1 MQENEEKSSR
11 VSKIVKKHFQLK
23 IILALGS
30 ALFFIV
36 ILCVI
41 AAVLISPVLKF
52 ASLAER
58 LSNTFTQH
66 CFFCTVD
73 EVDQKSQE
81 KFYKKVQKIDN
92 KYKQGVGMGVNG
104 HNVDSVKPVSNPSI
118 QLDIALLVSS
128 ALMDRTMH
136 SNIPNI
142 NDLED
147 AIEEGA
153 SGGNDTGNNVTNEDW
168 SDLTEGDGLLSL
180 WKVSWYEAE
189 GDPTNIYF
197 EGCGMDEDYCVVKRV
212 EFATNKDPRGASVIR
227 RLAKHMVKRSIHW
240 DIRSFDCSTKEESH
254 TCWETNSWYEYS
266 LSVEKEDKNYTV
278 KTDERPYVS
287 VIEYPS
293 SEEQVNGSTSSFV
306 TYLLSTYI
314 PEHFYYDKV
323 KENTEGNYTYSVLPN
338 PKKVTKEEYL
348 DAKKAIKN
356 YMYYYKYIYDAIA
369 KYISTQNKSMC
380 SYGGSCEY
388 AVDGATYS
396 NLKVKLL
403 QCGDETR
410 GEPIEGEAL
419 VDFEK
424 YIMGVVYAENAG
436 GSFEAL
442 KAQAVAARSYA
453 LLRGKKMGTKYLQI
467 YQENGQWILPI
478 RNCTE
483 DQVYCD
489 PDQGCSAVRK
499 PSASGAA
506 TTIYSGANK
515 KGYTYKGPL
524 SADSDIR
531 KAVIET
537 TGEVLMNGGSI
548 VYTTYTDTTQ
558 NRFNSMAND
567 GIEYNQILAN
577 VYGTGSDVKSSCDY
591 SCGAS
596 GDFASWKQTDGT
608 WKDVIIGSPGGSMG
622 KIGCLV
628 TSLAI
633 QIARSGA
640 APFDDFNPGSFAMA
654 LNQIGAFGPG
664 GALQGDHYVTSVAPN
679 FYKDYS
685 SANTGG
691 IGSTQADKLAVI
703 QKQLEDGCYP
713 IVRVKGDGHFVAVD
727 RVEGDSVYIFDP
739 DPSNKTGM
747 LWPFYDVGGT
757 TLSSC
762 WKRR

>member
-1 MQENEEKSSR
+1 MQENEEIEKEKKKKRLFLRAGLLSIGSFSSFLIMGA
-11 VSKIVKKHFQLK
+11 VVITAAL
-23 IILALGS
+23 IIFL
-30 ALFFIV
+30 
-36 ILCVI
+36 
-41 AAVLISPVLKF
+41 SPIIKF
-52 ASLAER
+52 TSLVNR
-58 LSNTFTQH
+58 ITNTFTQK
-66 CFFCTVD
+66 CFFCDVD
-73 EVDQKSQE
+73 DVEE
-81 KFYKKVQKIDN
+81 KAQQRFYKKIQKIDN
-92 KYKQGVGMGVNG
+92 QYKRGVGMSPG
-104 HNVDSVKPVSNPSI
+104 NPSI
-118 QLDIALLVSS
+118 QIDVALLISS
-128 ALMDRTMH
+128 AIIDRTMVG
-136 SNIPNI
+136 NI
-142 NDLED
+142 NNINLDDVED
-147 AIEEGA
+147 GDINLDEIE
-153 SGGNDTGNNVTNEDW
+153 
-168 SDLTEGDGLLSL
+168 SDSDNTDGSENADIWDDALDGDGILSL
-180 WKVSWYEAE
+180 WKTSWYEAE
-189 GDPTNIYF
+189 GDPVSVVYEN
-197 EGCGMDEDYCVVKRV
+197 CGVDESDCHVKYVKFSTKKEPDHYSALR
-212 EFATNKDPRGASVIR
+212 K
-227 RLAKHMVKRSIHW
+227 LAKHMVKREVHW
-240 DIRSFDCSTKEESH
+240 DIHSYDCSTKEESH
-254 TCWETNSWYEYS
+254 TCWYTEDWFEYV
-266 LSVEKEDKNYTV
+266 LSTEKDDSAYTV
-278 KTDERPYVS
+278 ATDEKPYV
-287 VIEYPS
+287 EYIYNPS
-293 SEEQVNGSTSSFV
+293 SEEQVNGSVSSFV
-306 TYLLSTYI
+306 KYLISTYI
-314 PEHFYYDKV
+314 PEKFPYAEQVSSDKH
-323 KENTEGNYTYSVLPN
+323 NATYNVLPN
-338 PKKVTKEEYL
+338 PNKVSKQVYL
-348 DAKKAIKN
+348 DAKKSMKN
-356 YMYYYKYIYDAIA
+356 NMYYYKFMYDEIA
-369 KYISTQNKSMC
+369 KYISTQNQSMC